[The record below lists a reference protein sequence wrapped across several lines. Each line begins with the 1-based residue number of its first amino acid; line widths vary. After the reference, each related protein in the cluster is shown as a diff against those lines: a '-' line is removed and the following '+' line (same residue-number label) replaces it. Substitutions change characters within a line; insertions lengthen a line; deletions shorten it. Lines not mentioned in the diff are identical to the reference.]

1 MTRPLKRHV
10 EMESLFGAD
19 FLPISK
25 KRHGGTEARS
35 GAPAAPPAAASTPL
49 GTSPARPVATKK
61 GTSTF
66 PYAWEQDWPAEFQTF
81 RTEVLDCTKC
91 GLCSTR
97 TQVVFGTGP
106 IATPL
111 MFVGEAPGEDEDR
124 KGEPFVGRAGQLL
137 TSTLKR
143 FGVERS
149 QVFIANILKC
159 RPPGNRTPA
168 PDEMASCMPWLQRQ
182 IATIRPK
189 VICGLGNIAVQ
200 TLLVTKTGITK
211 LRGRLTQAQGVP
223 FFPTFHPAYI
233 LRNMSDQPLF
243 EADIKA
249 VLQLAGLIA
258 P

>member
-1 MTRPLKRHV
+1 MRRPLQRHA
-10 EMESLFGAD
+10 ELEQLFGAD

-25 KRHGGTEARS
+25 KGRAKAAS
-35 GAPAAPPAAASTPL
+35 APAPAAAPVPKAAAAAKK
-49 GTSPARPVATKK
+49 PA
-61 GTSTF
+61 SSF
-66 PYAWEQDWPAEFQTF
+66 PYEWEKDWPADFQAF
-81 RTEVLDCTKC
+81 RTEVLDCRKC

-97 TQVVFGTGP
+97 TQVVFGTGL
-106 IATPL
+106 ITTPL

-137 TSTLKR
+137 TTTLKR
-143 FGVERS
+143 FGIERR

-168 PDEMASCMPWLQRQ
+168 PDEMAACMPWLLRQ

-189 VICGLGNIAVQ
+189 LICGLGNIAVQ

-233 LRNMSDQPLF
+233 LRNMNDLPLF
-243 EADIKA
+243 EQDIRSA
-249 VLQLAGLIA
+249 LQIAGLL

>member
-25 KRHGGTEARS
+25 KAK
-35 GAPAAPPAAASTPL
+35 AAPPAPQPAPAAAPRTAAA
-49 GTSPARPVATKK
+49 PAKK
-61 GTSTF
+61 GPSTF
-66 PYAWEQDWPAEFQTF
+66 PYAWEQDWPSDFLSF
-81 RTEVLDCTKC
+81 RTEVLDCRKC

-106 IATPL
+106 ISTPL

-137 TSTLKR
+137 TNTLKR
-143 FGVERS
+143 LGVERS
-149 QVFIANILKC
+149 QVYIANILKC

-182 IATIRPK
+182 IATIQPK

-233 LRNMSDQPLF
+233 LRNMSDLPLF
-243 EADIKA
+243 EADLKQAI
-249 VLQLAGLIA
+249 QIAGLL

>member
-10 EMESLFGAD
+10 EMEQLFGAD

-25 KRHGGTEARS
+25 KGRRAE
-35 GAPAAPPAAASTPL
+35 APAAPAPKPTPASKPAAAST
-49 GTSPARPVATKK
+49 
-61 GTSTF
+61 F
-66 PYAWEQDWPAEFQTF
+66 PHPWEKDWPADYLSF
-81 RTEVLDCTKC
+81 RSEVLDCRKC
-91 GLCSTR
+91 GLCGTR

-106 IATPL
+106 ISTPL

-137 TSTLKR
+137 TSTLKK

-149 QVFIANILKC
+149 QVYIANILKC

-168 PDEMASCMPWLQRQ
+168 PDEMAACMPWLQRQ
-182 IATIRPK
+182 IAVIRPK
-189 VICGLGNIAVQ
+189 LICGLGNIAVQ

-211 LRGRLTQAQGVP
+211 LRGRVTQAQGVP

-233 LRNMSDQPLF
+233 LRNMSDLPLF
-243 EADIKA
+243 EQDIRAA
-249 VLQLAGLIA
+249 VQTAGLIK
-258 P
+258 

>member
-10 EMESLFGAD
+10 EMEGLFGAD

-25 KRHGGTEARS
+25 KARATP
-35 GAPAAPPAAASTPL
+35 APAPAPKPAAAA
-49 GTSPARPVATKK
+49 PAKK
-61 GTSTF
+61 GTSSF
-66 PYAWEQDWPAEFQTF
+66 PYAWEKDWPEDFQAF
-81 RTEVLDCTKC
+81 RAEVLDCRKC

-106 IATPL
+106 VSTPL

-137 TSTLKR
+137 TSTLKKH
-143 FGVERS
+143 GIERS

-168 PDEMASCMPWLQRQ
+168 PDEMAACMPWLQRQ
-182 IATIRPK
+182 IATIQPK

-211 LRGRLTQAQGVP
+211 LRGRMTQAQGVP

-233 LRNMSDQPLF
+233 LRNMSDLPLF
-243 EADIKA
+243 EADIKQ
-249 VLQLAGLIA
+249 VLQFAGLIS

>member
-1 MTRPLKRHV
+1 MTRPVKRHV

-19 FLPISK
+19 FLPISRK
-25 KRHGGTEARS
+25 GKTP
-35 GAPAAPPAAASTPL
+35 PAAPSAPAPKAAAP
-49 GTSPARPVATKK
+49 KK
-61 GTSTF
+61 SSSSTF
-66 PYAWEQDWPAEFQTF
+66 PYAWEQDWPSDFQSF
-81 RTEVLDCTKC
+81 RTEVLDCRKC

-106 IATPL
+106 IKTPL

-143 FGVERS
+143 FGIERS

-168 PDEMASCMPWLQRQ
+168 PDEMAACMPWLQRQ
-182 IATIRPK
+182 IATIQPK

-211 LRGRLTQAQGVP
+211 LRGRMTQAQGVP

-233 LRNMSDQPLF
+233 LRNMSDLPLF
-243 EADIKA
+243 EADIKQ
-249 VLQLAGLIA
+249 VLLASGLLPA
-258 P
+258 

>member
-1 MTRPLKRHV
+1 VTRPLKRHV
-10 EMESLFGAD
+10 EMELLFGAD

-25 KRHGGTEARS
+25 QARAEAPKP
-35 GAPAAPPAAASTPL
+35 APAAHRAPPSK
-49 GTSPARPVATKK
+49 PVAAKTPA
-61 GTSTF
+61 STF
-66 PYAWEQDWPAEFQTF
+66 PHPWEKNWPSDFLSF

-106 IATPL
+106 SSTPL

-137 TSTLKR
+137 TSTLKK
-143 FGVERS
+143 FGIERS

-168 PDEMASCMPWLQRQ
+168 PDEMAACMPWLQRQ
-182 IATIRPK
+182 IATLQPK

-211 LRGRLTQAQGVP
+211 LRGRMTQAQGVP

-233 LRNMSDQPLF
+233 LRNMNDLPLF
-243 EADIKA
+243 EADIRQ
-249 VLQLAGLIA
+249 VLQIAGLIS
-258 P
+258 